1 MAPPPL
7 RKLRPRHGPLNSLPP
22 PAGGSAGGR
31 FLGMGIGGAGAQYQN
46 TSLAKQGDRGSELP
60 AMPSQAADFG
70 TAENQWPGIWF
81 ICEFAQ
87 RQRAP
92 DDACQMFDDEGFQ
105 LADGRLSYLRIT
117 QSDETACRGEKK
129 GQCFRRDRKD
139 ITVTKTNRGRLTLRE
154 NQFDV
159 KFLGCTQ
166 TFYFADTEHYREM
179 WPDED
184 RCFWAN
190 KRRFYIAPFDGN
202 FSFEE

>member
-1 MAPPPL
+1 MY
-7 RKLRPRHGPLNSLPP
+7 
-22 PAGGSAGGR
+22 GS
-31 FLGMGIGGAGAQYQN
+31 F
-46 TSLAKQGDRGSELP
+46 TKLAKISPIEIRDRPGPVRRRMMFGLCFLLAFGAVHLP
-60 AMPSQAADFG
+60 AMPAQSTGFGAAD
-70 TAENQWPGIWF
+70 NQWPGIWF

-117 QSDETACRGEKK
+117 QSDETACRGQKK

-139 ITVTKTNRGRLTLRE
+139 ITITKTNRGRLTLRD

-166 TFYFADTEHYREM
+166 TFYFTDTEHYREM

-184 RCFWAN
+184 RCFWAS

-202 FSFEE
+202 FSFTE

>member
-1 MAPPPL
+1 MHGSSK
-7 RKLRPRHGPLNSLPP
+7 KLADKRLTEISPIGINDRPGPMRCWLMSGLC
-22 PAGGSAGGR
+22 
-31 FLGMGIGGAGAQYQN
+31 FLLAFGAVH
-46 TSLAKQGDRGSELP
+46 LP
-60 AMPSQAADFG
+60 AMPAQAAGFG

-184 RCFWAN
+184 RCFWAS

-202 FSFEE
+202 FSFAE

>member
-1 MAPPPL
+1 MDTHPCIT
-7 RKLRPRHGPLNSLPP
+7 RHATRSRLSDFRIGTTVF
-22 PAGGSAGGR
+22 AGCLVYAM
-31 FLGMGIGGAGAQYQN
+31 LGLLGVVG
-46 TSLAKQGDRGSELP
+46 TFLP
-60 AMPSQAADFG
+60 ATTLRADSFG
-70 TAENQWPGIWF
+70 TPDNQWPGIWF

-117 QSDETACRGEKK
+117 QSDETACRGDKK
-129 GQCFRRDRKD
+129 GQCFRRDRPE
-139 ITVTKTNRGRLTLRE
+139 ITITKTNRGKLTLLK

-179 WPDED
+179 WPDDE
-184 RCFWAN
+184 RCFWAS
-190 KRRFYIAPFDGN
+190 KRRFYIAPFDGIY
-202 FSFEE
+202 SFAK

>member
-1 MAPPPL
+1 MERTPYISRHAPL
-7 RKLRPRHGPLNSLPP
+7 SRLSDFRIGRAVLASWLVCAMLGLLGI
-22 PAGGSAGGR
+22 AG
-31 FLGMGIGGAGAQYQN
+31 
-46 TSLAKQGDRGSELP
+46 TSFPVTTAR
-60 AMPSQAADFG
+60 ADGFG
-70 TAENQWPGIWF
+70 TPDNQWPGIWF

-117 QSDETACRGEKK
+117 QSDETACRGDKK
-129 GQCFRRDRKD
+129 GQCFRRDRPE
-139 ITVTKTNRGRLTLRE
+139 ITITKTNRGKLTLRE

-179 WPDED
+179 WPDDE
-184 RCFWAN
+184 RCFWAS
-190 KRRFYIAPFDGN
+190 KRRFYIAPFDGIY
-202 FSFEE
+202 SFAK

>member
-1 MAPPPL
+1 MDKIPYTLRSAPL
-7 RKLRPRHGPLNSLPP
+7 PRLSDFRIGKAVLAGWLVYVMIGLLGIVGTSFPTAAPR
-22 PAGGSAGGR
+22 AGG
-31 FLGMGIGGAGAQYQN
+31 
-46 TSLAKQGDRGSELP
+46 
-60 AMPSQAADFG
+60 FG
-70 TAENQWPGIWF
+70 TPDNQWPGIWF

-117 QSDETACRGEKK
+117 QSDETACRGDKK
-129 GQCFRRDRKD
+129 GQCFRRDRPE
-139 ITVTKTNRGRLTLRE
+139 ITITKKNRGRLTLRE

-179 WPDED
+179 WPDDD
-184 RCFWAN
+184 RCFWAS
-190 KRRFYIAPFDGN
+190 KRRFYIAPFYGIY
-202 FSFEE
+202 SFVE

>member
-1 MAPPPL
+1 MY
-7 RKLRPRHGPLNSLPP
+7 GSLNRLTNK
-22 PAGGSAGGR
+22 G
-31 FLGMGIGGAGAQYQN
+31 
-46 TSLAKQGDRGSELP
+46 LAKISPIGVNDRPGPVRCWLMSGLCFLLAIGAVHLP
-60 AMPSQAADFG
+60 AMAAQATGFG
-70 TAENQWPGIWF
+70 TADNQWPGIWF

-184 RCFWAN
+184 RCFWAS

-202 FSFEE
+202 FSFAE

>member
-1 MAPPPL
+1 MDKSSE
-7 RKLRPRHGPLNSLPP
+7 KLAEISPIGINDRPGAMRCWLMSGLC
-22 PAGGSAGGR
+22 
-31 FLGMGIGGAGAQYQN
+31 FLLAFGAVH
-46 TSLAKQGDRGSELP
+46 LP
-60 AMPSQAADFG
+60 AMPAQATGFG
-70 TAENQWPGIWF
+70 TADNQWPGIWF

-184 RCFWAN
+184 RCFWAS

>member
-1 MAPPPL
+1 MHESFT
-7 RKLRPRHGPLNSLPP
+7 K
-22 PAGGSAGGR
+22 
-31 FLGMGIGGAGAQYQN
+31 
-46 TSLAKQGDRGSELP
+46 LAKISPIEMSDRPGPVRRWLMCGLCFLLAFGAVHLS
-60 AMPSQAADFG
+60 AMPAQATGFG
-70 TAENQWPGIWF
+70 TADNQWPGIWF

-105 LADGRLSYLRIT
+105 LADGRLSYLRVT
-117 QSDETACRGEKK
+117 LSDETACRGKKK
-129 GQCFRRDRKD
+129 GQCFRRDREG

-184 RCFWAN
+184 RCFWAS
-190 KRRFYIAPFDGN
+190 KRRFYIAPFDGI
-202 FSFEE
+202 FSFVE